1 MHMNLHRLKTEFF
14 SLVAPDMPNDW
25 DVEEAV
31 EKLVQL
37 DETRCRSV
45 LDQVQVI
52 WPVSHSLCFDYIKM
66 ASSALDC
73 IELNS
78 LSEWVNRTLDQYEQ
92 NGLRAAQRYMA
103 DVEDNFLCTLRG
115 ETGLRFE
122 RAERKLT
129 AYLRGL
135 GGRRL
140 DLVPSE
146 KVWTDTSVIYVPREI
161 AWSYNEADNFF
172 LFKLITTYQWSFIS
186 GATYTVSPEHRENPG
201 GEDDSRLWL
210 QEFLNSFA
218 DPVLVRD
225 LYHFLE
231 TVRLSVVLEKELP
244 GLMRRKRELFA
255 DADILPPAAIQENSI
270 LARLQRLWL
279 TGFRSPQADELHPFA
294 RLIKRYGRDARC
306 AMDSA
311 AAARKLYAMI
321 RRTENFYH
329 PAAPILFQGTMDLE
343 AVRKARGRRIE
354 EAGQRLVEALATRII
369 QPRTGRLRDEEK
381 DAAAPAEAVEAG
393 GVEEQ
398 AVALVFNADGKLK
411 DGRSEKTL
419 VLTVNNESFE
429 PGSELEQAAADVVH
443 ELGYLPERYISSAV
457 GRAGSG
463 YAPFNSGEAQS
474 GQETVAPVTY
484 DEWDYRRGDF
494 RKNWCSLREL
504 EIPLSRSSF
513 LEQTLERYH
522 GQIIRLRYQF
532 EMMRNRERFV
542 RRQRDGE
549 DIDLDAVIESLA
561 DRRAG
566 LPPSDR
572 LFVRL
577 RRDERD
583 IAVLFLVDMSNSTQ
597 GWVGKVIKESLVL
610 MCEALEVV
618 GDRYAIYGFSGM
630 RRLRSEFF
638 HIKHLDEPYDD
649 SVKERIG
656 SIAPREYTR
665 MGPAIRHAAS
675 LLQDVD
681 SRVKLLITLSDGKPE
696 DYDDYKGEYAIEDT
710 RHALIEAKLA
720 DIHPFC
726 ITIDRHAHDYIEHMY
741 GDVNYIRIDDA
752 VRLPLKM
759 PEIYRILTH

>member
-1 MHMNLHRLKTEFF
+1 MNLHKLKSEFF

-45 LDQVQVI
+45 LDHVQVI
-52 WPVSHSLCFDYIKM
+52 WPVSHSLCFDYLKM
-66 ASSALDC
+66 AATALDC
-73 IELNS
+73 IELNY

-92 NGLRAAQRYMA
+92 NGLRAAQRFMA

-115 ETGLRFE
+115 EIGLQFDK
-122 RAERKLT
+122 AERKLT
-129 AYLRGL
+129 TYLRGL
-135 GGRRL
+135 SGRPL
-140 DLVPSE
+140 DLAPAE
-146 KVWTDTSVIYVPREI
+146 KVCTDTSTIYVPAEVTWARN
-161 AWSYNEADNFF
+161 AADNFF
-172 LFKLITTYQWSFIS
+172 LYKLITTYQWAYIAGETF
-186 GATYTVSPEHRENPG
+186 TVAPEGEMIHSREQG
-201 GEDDSRLWL
+201 DRLWL
-210 QEFLNSFA
+210 QFFFNSFA
-218 DPVLVRD
+218 DPLLARD

-231 TVRLSVVLEKELP
+231 TVRISTVLEEELP
-244 GLMRRKRELFA
+244 GLMRRKNNLFCEPG
-255 DADILPPAAIQENSI
+255 ILLPAEKSESSV

-279 TGFRSPQADELHPFA
+279 SGFRSHAKADIEPFS
-294 RLIKRYGRDARC
+294 RLIKKHQQDASS
-306 AMDSA
+306 AMDSV

-321 RRTENFYH
+321 ERAESVYH
-329 PAAPILFQGTMDLE
+329 PATPILFQGTMELT
-343 AVRKARGRRIE
+343 AVRKARAQRIE
-354 EAGQRLVEALATRII
+354 EAGQRFVDALATRII
-369 QPRTGRLRDEEK
+369 QTRTGMLRDGK
-381 DAAAPAEAVEAG
+381 KMTDVSAETAG
-393 GVEEQ
+393 GGSMEDQ
-398 AVALVFNADGKLK
+398 AVALLINAKKKPEKG
-411 DGRSEKTL
+411 GTEKTL
-419 VLTVNNESFE
+419 LLTVNNEAVD

-443 ELGYLPERYISSAV
+443 ELGYLPEKYVSSAV

-463 YAPFNSGEAQS
+463 YASFPVRQAESGLEII
-474 GQETVAPVTY
+474 APVTY

-494 RKNWCSLREL
+494 RKNWCSLREK
-504 EIPLSRSSF
+504 EIPLSSSSF
-513 LEQTLERYH
+513 LRETLAKYH

-549 DIDLDAVIESLA
+549 DIDLDALIDSLA
-561 DRRAG
+561 DNRAG

-610 MCEALEVV
+610 LCEALEVV

-638 HIKHLDEPYDD
+638 HIKHLDEPYDE

-675 LLQDVD
+675 LLRTVD
-681 SRVKLLITLSDGKPE
+681 SRVKLMITLSDGKPE

-726 ITIDRHAHDYIEHMY
+726 ITIDRHARDYMEHMY

-752 VRLPLKM
+752 GKLPLKM